1 MEDAVKALTKLRGK
15 DHPDDIQAELDEIHA
30 NIMWHKQYSVTSTKV
45 FFTDKALW
53 SRLWRAWAISFLQQ
67 MSGAGGIR
75 YYLPTN
81 FRAAGTSETLSLL
94 ASGLDGTVQVGCTAA
109 GIFLIDRIGR
119 RHALG
124 GGAIIM
130 AFCLLVSPPPFTHY
144 VVSDLIP
151 NVCVYQDQ
159 RGSSTCVP
167 KPIQRL
173 CKLLQHILYF
183 LLHRRM

>member
-15 DHPDDIQAELDEIHA
+15 DHPDAIQAELDEIHA

-53 SRLWRAWAISFLQQ
+53 ARLWRAWAISFLQQ

-94 ASGLDGTVQVGCTAA
+94 ASGLDGTVQVGCTAV

-130 AFCLLVSPPPFTHY
+130 AWCLLVSF
-144 VVSDLIP
+144 
-151 NVCVYQDQ
+151 
-159 RGSSTCVP
+159 
-167 KPIQRL
+167 PILKYRL
-173 CKLLQHILYF
+173 
-183 LLHRRM
+183 

>member
-1 MEDAVKALTKLRGK
+1 MTQDRLDDAAKSLGKLRGTQ
-15 DHPDDIQAELDEIHA
+15 DIEALQVELDEIHS
-30 NIMWHKQYSVTSTKV
+30 NILWHKKYSVTSAKI

-53 SRLWRAWAISFLQQ
+53 SRLWRAWAVSFLQQ

-81 FRAAGTSETLSLL
+81 FIAAGTSKGLSLL
-94 ASGLDGTVQVGCTAA
+94 ASGIDGTVQVACTAA

-130 AFCLLVSPPPFTHY
+130 AWCLLVSVIY
-144 VVSDLIP
+144 
-151 NVCVYQDQ
+151 Y
-159 RGSSTCVP
+159 RMRSSTE
-167 KPIQRL
+167 I
-173 CKLLQHILYF
+173 
-183 LLHRRM
+183 